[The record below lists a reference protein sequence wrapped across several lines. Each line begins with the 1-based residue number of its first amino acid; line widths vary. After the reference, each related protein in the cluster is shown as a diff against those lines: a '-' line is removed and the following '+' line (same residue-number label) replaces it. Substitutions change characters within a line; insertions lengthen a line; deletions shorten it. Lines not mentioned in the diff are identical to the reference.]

1 MSIIQPFYK
10 FLHNE
15 ESHNL
20 VMGTARGPGLGAAVG
35 LALTDNVVIE
45 ITIGL
50 LLGLVIGIARQ
61 KGKGLVIYFLLKSAT
76 RKRSQTQ
83 QVKTQ
88 TGFLDRQVIYLL
100 SRVGI
105 INYSKVQK
113 MLEPQ

>member
-1 MSIIQPFYK
+1 
-10 FLHNE
+10 
-15 ESHNL
+15 
-20 VMGTARGPGLGAAVG
+20 MGTARGPGLGAAVG

>member
-1 MSIIQPFYK
+1 M
-10 FLHNE
+10 
-15 ESHNL
+15 
-20 VMGTARGPGLGAAVG
+20 GPGLSAGFG
-35 LALTDNVVIE
+35 LALPDNVAIE
-45 ITIGL
+45 ISIGL
-50 LLGLVIGIARQ
+50 LLGLVIGITRQ

-76 RKRSQTQ
+76 CQRSQTQ

>member
-20 VMGTARGPGLGAAVG
+20 VMGTARGPGLGAGFG
-35 LALTDNVVIE
+35 LVLLDNVAIG
-45 ITIGL
+45 TPIGL
-50 LLGLVIGIARQ
+50 VLGLVIGIARQ

-76 RKRSQTQ
+76 CQRSQTQ